1 MASRGIRMTHPF
13 LTLDRASLSLP
24 DGRILFSD
32 LDLHLDGRPTGLVGR
47 NGVGK
52 SVLARLLAGE
62 IAPSSGKRNA
72 SGCVHYLPQQVRVP
86 PGATVASLAGV
97 DAWLD
102 ALARIEAGSA
112 DVRDFDA
119 LGDRWDIRQ
128 RLALALDA
136 QGLPDLPPGR
146 RADTLSGGEAMRVA
160 LAGAFL
166 SEADVLILDEP
177 SNHLDAHQRQ
187 RLHAQL
193 AQWPNGLLV
202 ISHDRRLLDTV
213 VRIEELS
220 PRGLR
225 TYGGNYRFYADS
237 KTDERQQAQR
247 ELAQAKAAVQRQAR
261 ALHEQQERQQRRQAR
276 GNRDARDANLPPI
289 LLGLRKSRSEESAG
303 RLVVRQQTAREQLAL
318 QLREAAHKQETA
330 VELAMLTPPAA
341 ARDRVVVRME
351 RAVLPFV
358 PATVGG
364 MDLIVTGRQ
373 RIGVT
378 GPNGSGKST
387 LLRAMAG
394 HVLPL
399 AGSVTTHV
407 PVAWLDQ
414 RLAGL
419 DPDTSVLTQLRE
431 ANPGEVE
438 SALRTRLALLG
449 LDARLIE
456 DPSGR
461 LSGGERLKAALAC
474 VLYAEQ
480 PAGLLLLDEPG
491 NHLDLDGLEALERML
506 RQYRGALVI
515 VSHDE
520 ALLER
525 LDLTHRLAL
534 SREGARL
541 SPC

>member
-62 IAPSSGKRNA
+62 IAPSSGKRSA
-72 SGCVHYLPQQVRVP
+72 SGYVHYLPQQVRVP

-97 DAWLD
+97 DAWLE
-102 ALARIEAGSA
+102 ALARIEAGST

-128 RLALALDA
+128 RLAQALAA
-136 QGLPDLPPGR
+136 QGLRGLAPGR
-146 RADTLSGGEAMRVA
+146 AVATLSGGEAMRVA

-166 SEADVLILDEP
+166 CEADVLILDEP
-177 SNHLDAHQRQ
+177 SNHLDAPQRE

-193 AQWPNGLLV
+193 AEWEKGLFV
-202 ISHDRRLLDTV
+202 ISHDRRLLDAME
-213 VRIEELS
+213 RIEELS
-220 PRGLR
+220 PKGLR
-225 TYGGNYRFYADS
+225 SYGGGYAFYARCREE
-237 KTDERQQAQR
+237 ERAQAQR
-247 ELAQAKAAVQRQAR
+247 EFAHARAAVQRQER
-261 ALHEQQERQQRRQAR
+261 TLRDQRERQQRKQAR

-303 RLVVRQQTAREQLAL
+303 RFVVRQQAARDQLAG
-318 QLREAAHKQETA
+318 QLREAASRQEPA
-330 VELAMLTPPAA
+330 VELAMFAPQAA
-341 ARDRVVVRME
+341 AQDRVALRME
-351 RAVLPFV
+351 RVVLPFV
-358 PATVGG
+358 PATAGG
-364 MDLIVTGRQ
+364 MDLTITGRQ
-373 RIGVT
+373 RISVT
-378 GPNGSGKST
+378 GPNGIGKST

-394 HVLPL
+394 QVSPR
-399 AGSVTTHV
+399 AGRMSSHA

-419 DPDTSVLTQLRE
+419 DPDASVLSQLCD
-431 ANPGEVE
+431 ANPG
-438 SALRTRLALLG
+438 ADTATLRTRLALIGLG
-449 LDARLIE
+449 PGHIE
-456 DPSGR
+456 GPSGR

-474 VLYAEQ
+474 VLYAAA

-491 NHLDLDGLEALERML
+491 NHLDFEGLEALESML
-506 RQYRGALVI
+506 RQYTGALVI

-534 SREGARL
+534 SRESAQL
-541 SPC
+541 SLC

>member
-1 MASRGIRMTHPF
+1 MAFRGIRMTTPL

-24 DGRILFSD
+24 DGRLLFSD
-32 LDLHLDGRPTGLVGR
+32 LDLHLDDRPTGLVGR

-62 IAPSSGKRNA
+62 IAPSSGKRSA
-72 SGCVHYLPQQVRVP
+72 RGRVHYLPQQVRVP
-86 PGATVASLAGV
+86 AGATVASLAGV

-102 ALARIEAGSA
+102 ALARIEAGST
-112 DVRDFDA
+112 DVRDFDT

-146 RADTLSGGEAMRVA
+146 RADTLSGGEAMRIA

-187 RLHAQL
+187 RLQAQL
-193 AQWPNGLLV
+193 AHWPNGLLV

-213 VRIEELS
+213 ARIEELS
-220 PRGLR
+220 SHGLR
-225 TYGGNYRFYADS
+225 TYGGNYRFYADC
-237 KTDERQQAQR
+237 KAEERQQAQR
-247 ELAQAKAAVQRQAR
+247 DVAQAKAAVQRQAR

-303 RLVVRQQTAREQLAL
+303 RFALRQEAAREQSAR
-318 QLREAAHKQETA
+318 QLREAVAKQEAT
-330 VELAMLTPPAA
+330 VELALFAPPLAVA
-341 ARDRVVVRME
+341 DRVALRMDGV
-351 RAVLPFV
+351 VLPFIQTG
-358 PATVGG
+358 AQGI
-364 MDLIVTGRQ
+364 DLIVTGRQ
-373 RIGVT
+373 RLGVT
-378 GPNGSGKST
+378 GANGSGKST
-387 LLRAMAG
+387 LLRVMAG
-394 HVLPL
+394 QMAPL
-399 AGSVTTHV
+399 AGGCDTRV

-419 DPDTSVLTQLRE
+419 DPGASVLAQLRD
-431 ANPGEVE
+431 ANPGVDEAV
-438 SALRTRLALLG
+438 LRTRLALLG
-449 LDARLIE
+449 LEAGHIE
-456 DPSGR
+456 GPSGQ

-474 VLYAEQ
+474 VLYAAE
-480 PAGLLLLDEPG
+480 PPGLLLLDEPG

-515 VSHDE
+515 VSHDD

>member
-1 MASRGIRMTHPF
+1 MF
-13 LTLDRASLSLP
+13 
-24 DGRILFSD
+24 
-32 LDLHLDGRPTGLVGR
+32 
-47 NGVGK
+47 
-52 SVLARLLAGE
+52 
-62 IAPSSGKRNA
+62 
-72 SGCVHYLPQQVRVP
+72 
-86 PGATVASLAGV
+86 
-97 DAWLD
+97 
-102 ALARIEAGSA
+102 
-112 DVRDFDA
+112 
-119 LGDRWDIRQ
+119 
-128 RLALALDA
+128 
-136 QGLPDLPPGR
+136 
-146 RADTLSGGEAMRVA
+146 
-160 LAGAFL
+160 
-166 SEADVLILDEP
+166 
-177 SNHLDAHQRQ
+177 
-187 RLHAQL
+187 
-193 AQWPNGLLV
+193 
-202 ISHDRRLLDTV
+202 
-213 VRIEELS
+213 
-220 PRGLR
+220 
-225 TYGGNYRFYADS
+225 
-237 KTDERQQAQR
+237 
-247 ELAQAKAAVQRQAR
+247 
-261 ALHEQQERQQRRQAR
+261 
-276 GNRDARDANLPPI
+276 
-289 LLGLRKSRSEESAG
+289 
-303 RLVVRQQTAREQLAL
+303 
-318 QLREAAHKQETA
+318 
-330 VELAMLTPPAA
+330 TPPAA
-341 ARDRVVVRME
+341 AQDRVVVRME

-419 DPDTSVLTQLRE
+419 DPDTSVLAQLRE

>member
-13 LTLDRASLSLP
+13 LTLDRVSLSLP

-62 IAPSSGKRNA
+62 IAPSSGKRSA
-72 SGCVHYLPQQVRVP
+72 SGRVHYLPQQVRVSA
-86 PGATVASLAGV
+86 GATVASLAGV

-102 ALARIEAGSA
+102 ALVRIEAGST

-128 RLALALDA
+128 RLAQVLAE
-136 QGLPDLPPGR
+136 QGLPDLAPE
-146 RADTLSGGEAMRVA
+146 RAATMLSGGEAMRVA

-177 SNHLDAHQRQ
+177 SNHLDVLQRQ
-187 RLHAQL
+187 RLQAQL

-303 RLVVRQQTAREQLAL
+303 RFAIRQQVVREQLVD
-318 QLREAAHKQETA
+318 QLRHAAGKQESA
-330 VELAMLTPPAA
+330 VELALFAPQTAA
-341 ARDRVVVRME
+341 GDSVALRMDE
-351 RAVLPFV
+351 VVLPFV
-358 PATVGG
+358 PATGHG
-364 MDLIVTGRQ
+364 IDLIVTGRQ
-373 RIGVT
+373 RIGVA

-387 LLRAMAG
+387 LLRVMAG
-394 HVLPL
+394 QVAPL
-399 AGSVTTHV
+399 AGRCRAQV

-419 DPDTSVLTQLRE
+419 DAEASVLAQLRD
-431 ANPGEVE
+431 ANPGEDE
-438 SALRTRLALLG
+438 ATLRTRLALLG
-449 LDARLIE
+449 LEAGHIE
-456 DPSGR
+456 GPSGR

-474 VLYAEQ
+474 VLYAAE

-515 VSHDE
+515 VSHDD

>member
-1 MASRGIRMTHPF
+1 MTTPF
-13 LTLDRASLSLP
+13 LTLDRASFSLP
-24 DGRILFSD
+24 DGRVLFSD
-32 LDLHLDGRPTGLVGR
+32 LDLHLDHRHTGLVGR

-62 IAPSSGKRNA
+62 IPPTSGKRSA
-72 SGCVHYLPQQVRVP
+72 GGRVHYLPQQVHIAA
-86 PGATVASLAGV
+86 GATVASLAGV
-97 DAWLD
+97 QQGLD
-102 ALARIEAGSA
+102 ALARIEAGSHDA
-112 DVRDFDA
+112 RDFDT
-119 LGDRWDIRQ
+119 LGERWDIRQ
-128 RLALALDA
+128 RLARALEA
-136 QGLPDLPPGR
+136 QGLPGLAPA
-146 RADTLSGGEAMRVA
+146 RAAATLSGGEAMRVA

-177 SNHLDAHQRQ
+177 SNHLDAPQRQ

-193 AQWPNGLLV
+193 AQWPKGLLV

-213 VRIEELS
+213 ARIEELS
-220 PRGLR
+220 PHGLR
-225 TYGGNYRFYADS
+225 TYGGGYGLYAQC
-237 KTDERQQAQR
+237 KAEERAQAQR
-247 ELAQAKAAVQRQAR
+247 SLAHAKAAVQRQDR
-261 ALHEQQERQQRRQAR
+261 ALRDQQERQQRRQAR

-303 RLVVRQQTAREQLAL
+303 RFVVRQQAAREELAL
-318 QLREAAHKQETA
+318 QVKEAAGRQDA
-330 VELAMLTPPAA
+330 AIELALFAPRAA
-341 ARDRVVVRME
+341 AQDRVVLRME
-351 RAVLPFV
+351 SALLPHM
-358 PATVGG
+358 PATASG

-378 GPNGSGKST
+378 GGNGSGKST
-387 LLRAMAG
+387 LLRVMAG
-394 HVLPL
+394 QVSPVS
-399 AGSVTTHV
+399 GRCTTHA

-419 DPDTSVLTQLRE
+419 ARDASVLTQLRE
-431 ANPGEVE
+431 ANHAAAE
-438 SALRTRLALLG
+438 SVLRTRLALLG
-449 LDARLIE
+449 LEAGHIE
-456 DPSGR
+456 GPSGR

-491 NHLDLDGLEALERML
+491 NHLDLDGLEALESML

-525 LDLTHRLAL
+525 LGLTHRLDL
-534 SREGARL
+534 SREGLRL
-541 SPC
+541 ASC

>member
-1 MASRGIRMTHPF
+1 MTNPF

-62 IAPSSGKRNA
+62 IAPTSGKRNA
-72 SGCVHYLPQQVRVP
+72 SGRVRYLPQQIHVP
-86 PGATVASLAGV
+86 DGATVASLAGV
-97 DAWLD
+97 DAWLE
-102 ALARIEAGSA
+102 ALARIEAGSTDA
-112 DVRDFDA
+112 HDFDT

-128 RLALALDA
+128 QLAQALDA
-136 QGLPDLPPGR
+136 QGLPGLDPD
-146 RADTLSGGEAMRVA
+146 RAAATLSGGEAMRVA

-166 SEADVLILDEP
+166 SEADFLILDEP
-177 SNHLDAHQRQ
+177 SNHLDALQRQ

-202 ISHDRRLLDTV
+202 ISHDRRLLDTFA
-213 VRIEELS
+213 RIEELS
-220 PRGLR
+220 PHGLR
-225 TYGGNYRFYADS
+225 TYGGGYGFYAAR
-237 KTDERQQAQR
+237 KAEEQAQAQR
-247 ELAQAKAAVQRQAR
+247 ELEQTRAAVQRQER
-261 ALHEQQERQQRRQAR
+261 ALREQQERQQRRQAR

-289 LLGLRKSRSEESAG
+289 LLGLRKSRSEDSAG
-303 RLVVRQQTAREQLAL
+303 RFAARQQAAREQLAGK
-318 QLREAAHKQETA
+318 LRDAARKQEPS
-330 VELAMLTPPAA
+330 VELALFAPDAGAA
-341 ARDRVVVRME
+341 QDRIVLRMQG
-351 RAVLPFV
+351 AVLPHV
-358 PATVGG
+358 PATARGL
-364 MDLIVTGRQ
+364 DLFLTGRQ
-373 RIGVT
+373 RVGVT

-394 HVLPL
+394 QVTPS
-399 AGSVTTHV
+399 AGRCMAHV

-419 DPDTSVLTQLRE
+419 DPAASVLAQLRQ
-431 ANPGEVE
+431 ANPEAGEA
-438 SALRTRLALLG
+438 ALRTRLALLG
-449 LDARLIE
+449 LGAGLIE
-456 DPSGR
+456 GPAGQ

-474 VLYAEQ
+474 VLYAAQ

-491 NHLDLDGLEALERML
+491 NHLDLAGLEALESML
-506 RQYRGALVI
+506 RQYRGALVV

-525 LDLTHRLAL
+525 LDLTHRLHLTRESAAL
-534 SREGARL
+534 SLA
-541 SPC
+541 

>member
-62 IAPSSGKRNA
+62 IAPSSGKRSA
-72 SGCVHYLPQQVRVP
+72 SGCVHYLPQQVHVP

-102 ALARIEAGSA
+102 ALARIEAGST
-112 DVRDFDA
+112 DVRDFEA

-237 KTDERQQAQR
+237 KTDERQQTQR

-261 ALHEQQERQQRRQAR
+261 ALHEQRERQQRRQAR

-303 RLVVRQQTAREQLAL
+303 RFAVRQQAAREQLAL

-330 VELAMLTPPAA
+330 VELAMFTPPAA
-341 ARDRVVVRME
+341 AQDRVVVRME

-419 DPDTSVLTQLRE
+419 DPDTSVLAQLRE